1 MTNLDELGFQ
11 HSRTFSLEQA
21 MTVYATSGDLRWAL
35 IAAFAQSVSAA
46 WSYGRSRVTKLVRGA
61 VRRLAPL
68 GPYDRECTY
77 C

>member
-11 HSRTFSLEQA
+11 RSRTFSLEQA

-46 WSYGRSRVTKLVRGA
+46 WSYGKSRVTRLVRGA
-61 VRRLAPL
+61 VRRFAPL
-68 GPYDRECTY
+68 GPYDGECTY